1 MDFGE
6 MMSVFFKN
14 RRVRTFCIGALFVA
28 SALCFAGCRQDE
40 TVSGKTAASSA
51 VSVPAVAAAPTSQ
64 LASEGPYDPSGG
76 RPQPKLQTMKLW
88 VGTNE
93 VVAELA
99 TTRRQIETGMMWRTN
114 MAEMEGMLFVMPGP
128 PQSVAF
134 YMRNTLVPLSCAY
147 IDPEGTILETYDMQ
161 PRDET
166 PIPSKSDR
174 VQYVLEMN
182 QGWFERHGIKPG
194 VAVSTE
200 RGTFAQTFRR
210 R

>member
-1 MDFGE
+1 MLV
-6 MMSVFFKN
+6 MILMALSL
-14 RRVRTFCIGALFVA
+14 GACKQEEKLPAAPIPSA
-28 SALCFAGCRQDE
+28 SASAPA
-40 TVSGKTAASSA
+40 VKTAA
-51 VSVPAVAAAPTSQ
+51 TSQ
-64 LASEGPYDPSGG
+64 PGSPATYDPSGG
-76 RPQPKLQTMKLW
+76 RAQPKLQTMKLW

-93 VVAELA
+93 VAAELA
-99 TTRRQIETGMMWRTN
+99 ITRRQIETGMMWRTN
-114 MAEMEGMLFVMPGP
+114 MAEMDGMLFIMPGP
-128 PQSVAF
+128 PQQVAF

-147 IDPEGTILETYDMQ
+147 IDPEGTILEIHNMQ

-166 PIPSKSDR
+166 PIQSHSDQ

-182 QGWFERHGIKPG
+182 QGWFQRHGVKPG